1 MDLILSSI
9 EILARWDVM
18 LALLAGSVGGVL
30 IGAIPGVG
38 PAVAIAILLP
48 ATFSMDPIVGLTVL
62 LGIYGSSM
70 YGGSIPAILINTPG
84 TAVNALT
91 TYDGYPMTT
100 RGEARRA
107 LSLAYS
113 ASFFG
118 GIFSV
123 ICLILFA
130 PTLAK
135 IAPMFGSREIFMAAL
150 LGLLLVVVAH
160 RGQALIAAALAC
172 FGIFLNTVG
181 LEPVKY
187 TKRFTFD
194 QSWLSGG
201 VNLIVVVLGLFALS
215 QAFFLLQGDDEKVRM
230 TKLRGGLFQGLRE
243 LARHP
248 RVAGVSGTFGVLMGM
263 IPGVGEFTAQFLSY
277 TYAQKSSKRPQDFGH
292 GSSEGLIAAE
302 TANNAV
308 PAAAMV
314 PLLALGIPG
323 EALTAMMLSVFYV
336 HNVVPGP
343 QLFQNDMDFVVAL
356 YLALLLLN
364 VLVLVFLLFATNQ
377 LIKVVKIPNRFLGAA
392 ILVLSFVGV
401 YSLRNSF
408 TDCLIAA
415 CFGIFGFVLK
425 RLSIPAVPII
435 LGMVLGG
442 IMEVKLRAGM
452 ARVKSFPD
460 FFMDG
465 RGDDASLRPI
475 AVILFIMIIGVL
487 LIHFRR
493 VWLDRKELKEAKWS
507 TKHASTNFGMH
518 LSRRKDY
525 LLRERGRKVREK
537 HLKYNPRSTDKRS
550 PR

>member
-1 MDLILSSI
+1 MDLLQSAL
-9 EILARWDVM
+9 EILMRWDVA

-70 YGGSIPAILINTPG
+70 YGGAIPAILINTPG

-91 TYDGYPMTT
+91 TYDGYPMTA
-100 RGEARRA
+100 RGEPRRA

-118 GIFSV
+118 GMFSV

-130 PTLAK
+130 PVLAK
-135 IAPMFGSREIFMAAL
+135 VAPLFGSREIFLAAL
-150 LGLLLVVVAH
+150 LGIILVIVAH
-160 RGQALIAAALAC
+160 RGQSLIAGALAA
-172 FGIFLNTVG
+172 FGIFIQSIG

-187 TKRFTFD
+187 TSRYTFD
-194 QSWLSGG
+194 QPFLSSGI
-201 VNLIVVVLGLFALS
+201 NLIVVVLGLFALS
-215 QAFFLLQGDDEKVRM
+215 QAFVLLTSEDEKIRM
-230 TKLRGGLFQGLRE
+230 TRLRGGLFQGLRE
-243 LARHP
+243 LGRHP
-248 RVAGVSGTFGVLMGM
+248 RVATVSASFGVMMGM
-263 IPGVGEFTAQFLSY
+263 IPGVGEFTAQFMSY
-277 TYAQKSSKRPQDFGH
+277 TYAQRTSKRPQDFGN

-343 QLFQNDMDFVVAL
+343 GLFQNDMPFVVAL
-356 YLALLLLN
+356 YIALLILN
-364 VLVLVFLLFATNQ
+364 ILVLIFLLVATKS
-377 LIKVVKIPNRFLGAA
+377 LIQVVRIPNRFLGVC
-392 ILVLSFVGV
+392 ILTLSFVGV
-401 YSLRNSF
+401 YSLRNSA
-408 TDCLIAA
+408 TDCVMAA
-415 CFGIFGFVLK
+415 LFGVLGYILK
-425 RLSIPAVPII
+425 RLSLPSVPII

-452 ARVKSFPD
+452 ARVKEPLD
-460 FFMDG
+460 FIDRPVAFLLFVAILLVL
-465 RGDDASLRPI
+465 ASH
-475 AVILFIMIIGVL
+475 V
-487 LIHFRR
+487 RR
-493 VWLDRKELKEAKWS
+493 VI
-507 TKHASTNFGMH
+507 
-518 LSRRKDY
+518 
-525 LLRERGRKVREK
+525 RERADLRAAERGGQKSAHRFGNMLGRRRQIFLKDRFKRVRAR
-537 HLKYNPRSTDKRS
+537 HAKRLS
-550 PR
+550 KFKDLF